1 MSFLVIDPYKERLA
15 RGIIILKRYLEKEN
29 FSSTHNA
36 KDYNAITVAI
46 DGIK

>member
-1 MSFLVIDPYKERLA
+1 MSFLVIDPYKERLT

-29 FSSTHNA
+29 FSSTHNV
-36 KDYNAITVAI
+36 KDDNTISVAI